1 MDDRN
6 IRLHFEGPKTAGHTL
21 PALVLV
27 RALENIQQIIYLL
40 AKQERGDLLK
50 QRARINREVEKTFSL
65 ISQVPENGGYALPQE
80 IGDTSYGFFDI
91 DEIMVVASKF
101 KNVSEAIESKDSRQ
115 VAQLIPDRVYRSAI
129 LKRYKAAQPPKR
141 SGLVLS
147 IEDYKKSKLLGGKDT
162 LDKIEAIE
170 ASSKAHN
177 IGDTPGYLI
186 GTLVKMDFV
195 QKSMTVKLLSGRAIQ
210 AIYQDDFEPTLLENA
225 RGQIQIHGNIQY
237 DENSDPSLISD
248 VDEIIELDL
257 SPITIESFD
266 YKNQSL
272 VISPPM
278 TFEIQVDN
286 DSGLMSSSGDFFID
300 VVAETRSL
308 LGDEIEEALVML
320 WTEYAEEN
328 DANLSQKAVK
338 LADSIRSRISESIGK

>member
-1 MDDRN
+1 
-6 IRLHFEGPKTAGHTL
+6 
-21 PALVLV
+21 
-27 RALENIQQIIYLL
+27 
-40 AKQERGDLLK
+40 
-50 QRARINREVEKTFSL
+50 
-65 ISQVPENGGYALPQE
+65 
-80 IGDTSYGFFDI
+80 
-91 DEIMVVASKF
+91 
-101 KNVSEAIESKDSRQ
+101 
-115 VAQLIPDRVYRSAI
+115 
-129 LKRYKAAQPPKR
+129 
-141 SGLVLS
+141 
-147 IEDYKKSKLLGGKDT
+147 
-162 LDKIEAIE
+162 
-170 ASSKAHN
+170 
-177 IGDTPGYLI
+177 
-186 GTLVKMDFV
+186 MDFV